1 MRKER
6 IGYGEDKRER
16 KNEERDIL
24 SGVYYRYNQIIGVGI
39 CIT

>member
-16 KNEERDIL
+16 KNEERDKE
-24 SGVYYRYNQIIGVGI
+24 SERI
-39 CIT
+39 CIVRYLKIVNLY